1 MMRPM
6 MRRLLLILPLVLGV
20 WTATGWTQPEGD
32 PKVLA
37 ELKENFT
44 RLDQAI
50 NAHDLT
56 GVLALYAPGDNI
68 VLLGTGEGERWVGR
82 EEIQAAYA
90 EFFRSFDPG
99 TQETRCT
106 WTMQDVKGNLAWMA
120 SMCRI
125 TDFLK
130 NQKREYGINVTAVL
144 EKLDGKWHFRVMHF
158 SNNLADEIPVQEED
172 GPGEED

>member
-1 MMRPM
+1 M

-37 ELKENFT
+37 ELKENFA
-44 RLDQAI
+44 RLDQTI
-50 NAHDLT
+50 NAHDLA
-56 GVLALYAPGDNI
+56 GVLALYAPGDNTA

-90 EFFRSFDPG
+90 EFFRFFDPG

-144 EKLDGKWHFRVMHF
+144 EKLDGKWYFRVMHF
-158 SNNLADEIPVQEED
+158 SNNLADDTPIQEQN